1 MTQANLPPGNPAR
14 FMIAPVL
21 ALDQPV
27 VWRDPDTGCG
37 YLLTPQGGVGIRYR
51 ADGTIDCPKVTQA
64 SGSARGALD
73 DMTKELGRGFD
84 ALRRELD
91 RLRQRPEERL

>member
-1 MTQANLPPGNPAR
+1 MTLAVLAAALALAMLPPA
-14 FMIAPVL
+14 L

-37 YLLTPQGGVGIRYR
+37 YLLTPQGGIGIRHR
-51 ADGTIDCPKVTQA
+51 ADGTIDCSNA
-64 SGSARGALD
+64 SQDSRAARGTLD
-73 DMTKELGRGFD
+73 DMARELGRGLD

>member
-1 MTQANLPPGNPAR
+1 ALAVAMVT
-14 FMIAPVL
+14 PVL

-51 ADGTIDCPKVTQA
+51 ADGTIDCPKVTQDG
-64 SGSARGALD
+64 GSARGALD
-73 DMTKELGRGFD
+73 DMTKELGRGLD

-91 RLRQRPEERL
+91 RLR

>member
-1 MTQANLPPGNPAR
+1 MTRAILAAALAITMVTPT
-14 FMIAPVL
+14 L

-37 YLLTPQGGVGIRYR
+37 YLLTPQGGIGIRHR
-51 ADGTIDCPKVTQA
+51 ADGTIDCPNA
-64 SGSARGALD
+64 SQEGGSARGALD
-73 DMTKELGRGFD
+73 GMTRELGRGLD
-84 ALRRELD
+84 TLRRELD

>member
-1 MTQANLPPGNPAR
+1 MIRAVLAAALTLAMGTPA
-14 FMIAPVL
+14 L

-27 VWRDPDTGCG
+27 VWRDPDSGCG
-37 YLLTPQGGVGIRYR
+37 YLLTPQGGIGLRYR
-51 ADGTIDCPKVTQA
+51 ADGTIDCPNA
-64 SGSARGALD
+64 SQEGGFARGTLD
-73 DMTKELGRGFD
+73 DMARELGRGLD

>member
-1 MTQANLPPGNPAR
+1 MIRAVPAAALALA
-14 FMIAPVL
+14 MGTPAL

-51 ADGTIDCPKVTQA
+51 ADGTIDCPNA
-64 SGSARGALD
+64 SQEGGSARGALD
-73 DMTKELGRGFD
+73 GMTRELGRGVD
-84 ALRRELD
+84 TLRRELD
-91 RLRQRPEERL
+91 RLRQRPDERL

>member
-1 MTQANLPPGNPAR
+1 MIRSVFAAALVVTMVTPA
-14 FMIAPVL
+14 F

-27 VWRDPDTGCG
+27 VWRDPETGCG

-51 ADGTIDCPKVTQA
+51 ADGTIDCPSATQE

-73 DMTKELGRGFD
+73 NMTRELGRGLD
-84 ALRRELD
+84 TLRRELD